1 MKEIYEIMF
10 KFILKILPGLL
21 GIFSGGCFGE
31 SFVSDSKRRIKSFK
45 KCYTLV
51 NINTGKT
58 LFYAFTVDFNK
69 CSRSCNSIDD
79 PYARIFFRS

>member
-31 SFVSDSKRRIKSFK
+31 SFVSDSKRRIK
-45 KCYTLV
+45 
-51 NINTGKT
+51 
-58 LFYAFTVDFNK
+58 
-69 CSRSCNSIDD
+69 
-79 PYARIFFRS
+79 